1 MGFVVINTVRT
12 TAADLP
18 GILAEVHALGIDMLR
33 SQEGFKSARLITA
46 EDQTEAALIMEW
58 ESRDHFVAYRQSP
71 GGKRMI
77 ERAAALHPQINFYDV
92 VVGLDGAASA

>member
-1 MGFVVINTVRT
+1 MAFVVINSVRT

-33 SQEGFKSARLITA
+33 SQPGFKSARLITA
-46 EDQTEAALIMEW
+46 EDQTEVALTMEW

-71 GGKRMI
+71 GGQKMV
-77 ERAAALHPQINFYDV
+77 ERAAALHPLISFYDV
-92 VVGLDGAASA
+92 VIGLDGAATA